1 MAKDKKNNLTQSELD
16 DGRYLLRYEN
26 EYAARGELMIYY
38 DPEQGRWQGE
48 KFINGESVGS
58 ASDDSWKN
66 FFIHFTALGLTDGEP
81 CEFDI
86 TKLADNANTEEN

>member
-26 EYAARGELMIYY
+26 EYGARGELMIYY

-48 KFINGESVGS
+48 KFINGESAGS
-58 ASDDSWKN
+58 ASGNSWRN
-66 FFIHFTALGLTDGEP
+66 FFIHFTTLGLTNGEP
-81 CEFDI
+81 CAFKTTPLEKSPNEAED
-86 TKLADNANTEEN
+86 